1 MQKLVGILV
10 VFICVFG
17 GFLMASGK
25 LIALWQPAE
34 MVIILGA
41 GLGALVMGN
50 SMAVLK
56 GIAQQF
62 KAVLKGGKDEAELY
76 RQLLPLLYQLL
87 EETRAKGL
95 KALDGHVESPKDS
108 PLFGRYPL
116 VADNPVLLGFII
128 DNLRMLGMGKL
139 SAHELEALLE
149 EEIEALEESM
159 LKPSQALAKTADAM
173 PGFGILAA
181 VLGIII
187 TMQHLDGPL
196 TYIGLHVAAALVGTF
211 LGIFVCYCVLSPMS
225 NAMEQWA
232 GRRITALECVRA
244 VLVSHIGGKSP
255 LLAVDAGRKL
265 IEQDIKPSFIEMESW
280 MTETEAE
287 AS

>member
-17 GFLMASGK
+17 GFVMANGQLM
-25 LIALWQPAE
+25 ALWQPAE
-34 MVIILGA
+34 IVIIVGA
-41 GLGALVMGN
+41 GLGALIMGN

-56 GIAQQF
+56 GIWLQL
-62 KAVLKGGKDEAELY
+62 KAVSKGNKEDAELY
-76 RQLLPLLYQLL
+76 RQLLPLLHQLL

-108 PLFGRYPL
+108 PLFGRHPL
-116 VADNPVLLGFII
+116 VAGNPVLLGFII

-139 SAHELEALLE
+139 NAHELEGLLE
-149 EEIEALEESM
+149 QEIEALEESM

-181 VLGIII
+181 VMGIII

-211 LGIFVCYCVLSPMS
+211 LGIFACYCLLSPMS
-225 NAMEQWA
+225 NAMEQWV

-244 VLVSHIGGKSP
+244 VLVSHVGGKSP

-280 MTETEAE
+280 VAERE

>member
-10 VFICVFG
+10 VMVCVFG
-17 GFLMASGK
+17 GFVMANGK
-25 LIALWQPAE
+25 LVALWQPAE
-34 MVIILGA
+34 ILIIVGA
-41 GLGALVMGN
+41 GLGALIMGN
-50 SMAVLK
+50 STAVLK
-56 GIAQQF
+56 GIGQQF
-62 KAVLKGGKDEAELY
+62 RAVLKGGKDEAELY
-76 RQLLPLLYQLL
+76 RQLLPLLHQLL

-95 KALDGHVESPKDS
+95 KALDGHVESPRES
-108 PLFGRYPL
+108 PLFGRHPL

-149 EEIEALEESM
+149 QEIEALEESM

-181 VLGIII
+181 VMGIII

-211 LGIFVCYCVLSPMS
+211 LGIFVCYCLLGPLS
-225 NAMEQWA
+225 NAMEQWV

-244 VLVSHIGGKSP
+244 VLVAHIGGKSP

-280 MTETEAE
+280 MTKTEAD
-287 AS
+287 AA